1 MDEQVLEQAPAGVD
15 GAIFQMGA
23 TKLKI
28 EVTNYG
34 VDGRIALL
42 TKVEGTGEPWGKL
55 TVNIEGAE
63 LAPGEFA
70 VRDWEESAEHA
81 AAAMASG
88 LFEDTGRRIPT
99 GFVTAGVWRFKPAA
113 EAGNPDALAPFSGP
127 CPLTRGDT
135 EPDVVFAQRVQA
147 HYGTDRIPSAIK
159 SLAQIRRLRDL
170 AEKDPKYTK
179 TRFDADLALTNIAS
193 LPERLHPKK

>member
-1 MDEQVLEQAPAGVD
+1 MDEQVLEQAPAGIN
-15 GAIFQMGA
+15 GAVFQMGA

-42 TKVEGTGEPWGKL
+42 TTTEDTGEPWAKL

-70 VRDWEESAEHA
+70 VKDWAEGEEHA

-99 GFVTAGVWRFKPAA
+99 GFVSAAVWRFKPAA
-113 EAGNPDALAPFSGP
+113 PKADALAPFSGP
-127 CPLTRGDT
+127 CPIWRGDT
-135 EPDVVFAQRVQA
+135 EPEVVFADRVRQ
-147 HYGTDRIPSAIK
+147 HYGTDRIPTPIK
-159 SLAQIRRLRDL
+159 SLAQVRRLREL
-170 AEKDPKYTK
+170 AEKDPKYTPA
-179 TRFDADLALTNIAS
+179 RFDADLAVTSVAT